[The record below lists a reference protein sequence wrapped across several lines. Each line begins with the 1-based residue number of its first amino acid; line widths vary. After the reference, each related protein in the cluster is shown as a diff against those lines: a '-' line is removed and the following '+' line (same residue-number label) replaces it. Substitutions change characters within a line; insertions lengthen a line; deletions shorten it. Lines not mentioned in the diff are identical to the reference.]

1 MGHVR
6 VPVRIINPY
15 SPDRFVDASSALVD
29 TGATRTLIPRA
40 VAEQL
45 ELQTESSRE
54 VRTAEGVQRLQQA
67 AAIIELQGEST
78 FGDVWIS
85 DTFPGVL
92 IGVITLESLGLA
104 VDPTNQ
110 RLVKTEF
117 LLL

>member
-6 VPVRIINPY
+6 VPVRIINPF
-15 SPDRFVDASSALVD
+15 DENQLVDIPNALID
-29 TGATRTLIPRA
+29 TGATRTLIPRM
-40 VAEQL
+40 VAEQIG
-45 ELQTESSRE
+45 LQLAGDRE
-54 VRTAEGVQRLQQA
+54 VRTAEGVQRLQRA
-67 AAIIELQGEST
+67 AAIVELQGEET

-92 IGVITLESLGLA
+92 IGVVTLESLGLA